1 MVQEQTVRES
11 SREIPVQSEY
21 DVVVVGGGMA
31 GVAAAIAAAKHAA
44 RVCLIERYCALG
56 GLATLGNVA
65 VWLPLCDGRGHQV
78 ISGLAEELL
87 KLSVADLKTES
98 PSAWFLRPPV
108 CWQAG
113 GDLEE
118 RIKHRYKAAFN
129 PASMILGLEKLV
141 VESGISL
148 LYDTRFCAVHR
159 ENNRLSH
166 VVVEN
171 KSGRVALAGKVF
183 IDATGDADVCFAAG
197 EKTES
202 LDSNV
207 LAGWFYTMSSGALT
221 LHKLTHVYNT
231 DGTRD
236 HAQGPF
242 FRGDNGSHVSAHIV
256 ESRTLV
262 RERLAELRSTNP
274 SQEFQ
279 PIMPATLAAH
289 RMTRRLAADICLTE
303 QDAHHWFED
312 AIGLSGDWHHPGP
325 VYAVPL
331 RALQGVS
338 NPNLLAAGRCIS
350 AGGYAWENL
359 RAIAPCA
366 VTGEAAGTAAALAV
380 RETSGNIATLNV
392 PLLQKELKRQGV
404 LIEPGL
410 VEAA

>member
-1 MVQEQTVRES
+1 MVRQQHIRES

-31 GVAAAIAAAKHAA
+31 GVAAALAAARHAA

-78 ISGLAEELL
+78 ISGLAEDLL
-87 KLSVADLKTES
+87 KLSVADLKAES
-98 PSAWFLRPPV
+98 PSAWFLRPPA

-118 RIKHRYKAAFN
+118 RTRNRYKAAFN
-129 PASMILGLEKLV
+129 PASMILRLEKLV
-141 VESGISL
+141 VESGITL
-148 LYDTRFCAVHR
+148 LYDTRFCAVHH
-159 ENNRLSH
+159 ENGRLSH

-183 IDATGDADVCFAAG
+183 IDATGDADLCFAAG

-202 LDSNV
+202 LHSNV

-221 LHKLTHVYNT
+221 LHKLTHPYST

-236 HAQGPF
+236 KAQGPF
-242 FRGDNGSHVSAHIV
+242 FRGDDGPDVTAHIV
-256 ESRTLV
+256 QSRNLV
-262 RERLAELRSTNP
+262 RERLAELRTTAP
-274 SQEFQ
+274 DQDIQ
-279 PIMPATLAAH
+279 PIMPATMAAH
-289 RMTRRLAADICLTE
+289 RMTRRLVADVSLSE
-303 QDAHHWFED
+303 QDVHHWFED
-312 AIGLSGDWHHPGP
+312 AIGVSGDWHRPGP
-325 VYAVPL
+325 VYAIPL
-331 RALQGVS
+331 QALRGVS
-338 NPNLLAAGRCIS
+338 YPNLLAAGRCIS
-350 AGGYAWENL
+350 ATGYAWENL

-380 RETSGNIATLNV
+380 RETGGNIAALDI
-392 PLLQKELKRQGV
+392 PSLQQELKRQGV
-404 LIEPGL
+404 LLDPSL
-410 VEAA
+410 VETS